1 MSYTI
6 NLSNGTEIIAGGLSD
21 GAVDTSATSLTLIGK
36 NYAGYGEFI
45 NENFVHLL
53 ENFAQPATSGGISGI
68 GGPANPLPGQLW
80 WDTKNN
86 ILRVFSGVS
95 WKISTGATSS
105 PTSSPPGDLSALG
118 GDLWFDSTT
127 QQLKIYSG
135 ASWIVVG
142 PFATPATGDTGAFPA
157 IMTDTLGSSHIVTQ
171 IKIVGVTYM
180 IISKDTFNSS
190 LAGFS
195 TVKAGINFSSLAS
208 PVMGINTQD
217 INATNS
223 TLVQRD
229 ATGAVN
235 ATNLNASSAVNAPTI
250 NATVLNGQLTGN
262 VIGNIS
268 ATSINSTTISTTGE
282 ILAGA
287 GFRGTLVSA
296 SQPNITALGVLSG
309 LSVAGTTTLVG
320 TTILNGMNVGS
331 SGIVTAGTWQGNI
344 VRGTWGGT
352 GVNNGTNTLTFTS
365 NLTLN
370 QSVASGASPTFTG
383 TNFSGIPNSAL
394 NNSTI
399 TIGGTP
405 VPLGGTYS
413 APLNVSS
420 ITGTANQVIASSAT
434 GAVTL
439 SLPQA
444 IGTASSVQHGSLGI
458 GIAASGTAGEI
469 RATNNIIAFVS
480 SDKKFKENVRPIPDA
495 LDKVDAIGGK
505 LFDWTDEY
513 CEAKG
518 GVDGYFVQKEDF
530 GVVAQDVKA
539 VFPVAVRTRADG
551 SLAVDYE
558 KLSALAFAA
567 IVELR
572 AEVADLKAK
581 IK

>member
-6 NLSNGTEIIAGGLSD
+6 KLSNGTEIVTGGLSD
-21 GAVDTSATSLTLIGK
+21 GAVDQSATSLTLIGK

-45 NENFVHLL
+45 NDNFVHLL
-53 ENFAQPATSGGISGI
+53 ENFAQPATSGGVSGI

-190 LAGFS
+190 LAGFA
-195 TVKAGINFSSLAS
+195 TVKAGINFSSIAS
-208 PVMGINTQD
+208 PTMGINTQD
-217 INATNS
+217 ITASGS

-229 ATGAVN
+229 PLGAVN
-235 ATNLNASSAVNAPTI
+235 ATTLNATTAVNTPTV
-250 NATVLNGQLTGN
+250 NATLLNGQLTGN

-268 ATSINSTTISTTGE
+268 ATSIISTTVSTTGE
-282 ILAGA
+282 VYAGA
-287 GFRGTLVSA
+287 GFRGTLINA
-296 SQPNITALGVLSG
+296 SQPNVTALGVLSG

-320 TTILNGMNVGS
+320 TTTLNGMSVGS
-331 SGIVTAGTWQGNI
+331 SGTVTAGTWQGNI
-344 VRGTWGGT
+344 VRGTYGGT

-365 NLTLN
+365 SFTLN
-370 QSVASGASPTFTG
+370 QSVASGASPSFVG

-394 NNSTI
+394 NNSSI
-399 TIGGTP
+399 IIGGVP

-420 ITGTANQVIASSAT
+420 IAGTANQINASAST

-439 SLPQA
+439 SLPQSIGTGSGVQFGA
-444 IGTASSVQHGSLGI
+444 IGVGTGAGSYGQ
-458 GIAASGTAGEI
+458 I
-469 RATNNIIAFVS
+469 RATDNIIAFVA
-480 SDKKFKENVRPIPDA
+480 SDKKFKENIRTIPNA
-495 LDKVDAIGGK
+495 LDTVEAIGGK

-518 GVDGYFVQKEDF
+518 GVDGYFVTKEDF

-539 VFPVAVRTRADG
+539 AFPLATRTRVDG

-572 AEVADLKAK
+572 AEIADLRTK

>member
-6 NLSNGTEIIAGGLSD
+6 KLSNAQDLVVGGLSD
-21 GAVDTSATSLTLIGK
+21 GSVDQSATSLTLVGK

-45 NENFVHLL
+45 NENFVYLL
-53 ENFAQPATSGGISGI
+53 ENFANNNSP
-68 GGPANPLPGQLW
+68 PNPLKGQLW
-80 WDTKNN
+80 WDTTNN
-86 ILRVFSGVS
+86 ILKVYSGVS

-195 TVKAGINFSSLAS
+195 TVKAGINFSTIAS
-208 PVMGINTQD
+208 PTMGISTQD
-217 INATNS
+217 INATGS

-229 ATGAVN
+229 SAGAIN
-235 ATNLNASSAVNAPTI
+235 ATSLNASSAVNAPTI
-250 NATVLNGQLTGN
+250 NATLLNGQLTGN
-262 VIGNIS
+262 VIGNVS
-268 ATSINSTTISTTGE
+268 ATSVSATTVSTTGE
-282 ILAGA
+282 IYAGS
-287 GFRGTLVSA
+287 GFRGTIINA
-296 SQPNITALGVLSG
+296 SQPNITATGVLSG

-320 TTILNGMNVGS
+320 TTTLNGMSVGS
-331 SGIVTAGTWQGNI
+331 LGTVTAGTWQGNI
-344 VRGTWGGT
+344 VRGTYGGT

-365 NLTLN
+365 SFTLN
-370 QSVASGASPTFTG
+370 QSVASGASPSFVG

-399 TIGGTP
+399 TIGGVP

-420 ITGTANQVIASSAT
+420 ITGTSNQVIARAST

-444 IGTASSVQHGSLGI
+444 IATGSGVQFGAIGVGI
-458 GIAASGTAGEI
+458 GPGSSGQI
-469 RATNNIIAFVS
+469 RATDNIIAFVA
-480 SDKKFKENVRPIPDA
+480 SDKKFKENVRVIPNA
-495 LDKVDAIGGK
+495 LDTVEAIGGK

-518 GVDGYFVQKEDF
+518 GVDGYFVTKEDF
-530 GVVAQDVKA
+530 GVIAQDVKA
-539 VFPVAVRTRADG
+539 AFPVATRTRADG

-572 AEVADLKAK
+572 AEIADLKTK

>member
-6 NLSNGTEIIAGGLSD
+6 KLSNAQDLVVGGLSD
-21 GAVDTSATSLTLIGK
+21 GSVDQSATSLTLVGK

-45 NENFVHLL
+45 NENFVYLL
-53 ENFAQPATSGGISGI
+53 ENFANNNSP
-68 GGPANPLPGQLW
+68 PNPLKGQLW
-80 WDTKNN
+80 WDTTNN
-86 ILRVFSGVS
+86 ILKVYSGVS

-195 TVKAGINFSSLAS
+195 TVKAGINFSTIAS
-208 PVMGINTQD
+208 PTMGISTQD
-217 INATNS
+217 INATGS

-229 ATGAVN
+229 SAGAIN
-235 ATNLNASSAVNAPTI
+235 ATSLNASSAVNAPTI
-250 NATVLNGQLTGN
+250 NATLLNGQLTGN
-262 VIGNIS
+262 VIGNVS
-268 ATSINSTTISTTGE
+268 ATSVSATTVSTTGE
-282 ILAGA
+282 IYAGS
-287 GFRGTLVSA
+287 GFRGTIINA
-296 SQPNITALGVLSG
+296 SQPNITATGVLSG

-320 TTILNGMNVGS
+320 TTTLNGMSVGS
-331 SGIVTAGTWQGNI
+331 LGTVTAGTWQGNI
-344 VRGTWGGT
+344 VRGTYGGT

-365 NLTLN
+365 SFTLN
-370 QSVASGASPTFTG
+370 QSVASGASPSFVG

-399 TIGGTP
+399 TIGGVP

-420 ITGTANQVIASSAT
+420 ITGTSNQVIASAST

-444 IGTASSVQHGSLGI
+444 IATGSGVQFGAIGVGI
-458 GIAASGTAGEI
+458 GPGSSGQI
-469 RATNNIIAFVS
+469 RATDNIIAFVA
-480 SDKKFKENVRPIPDA
+480 SDKKFKENVRVIPNA
-495 LDKVDAIGGK
+495 LDTVEAIGGK

-518 GVDGYFVQKEDF
+518 GVDGYFVTKEDF
-530 GVVAQDVKA
+530 GVIAQDVKA
-539 VFPVAVRTRADG
+539 AFPVATRTRADG

-572 AEVADLKAK
+572 AEIADLKTK

>member
-1 MSYTI
+1 MSYII

-21 GAVDTSATSLTLIGK
+21 GAVDQSATSLTLIGK

-53 ENFAQPATSGGISGI
+53 ENFAQPATTGGVSGI

-86 ILRVFSGVS
+86 ILRVFSGIS

-157 IMTDTLGSSHIVTQ
+157 IMTDTLGGSHIVTQ

-190 LAGFS
+190 LAGFA
-195 TVKAGINFSSLAS
+195 TVKAGINFSTIAN
-208 PVMGINTQD
+208 PTMGISTQD
-217 INATNS
+217 VNSSNS

-229 ATGAVN
+229 SAGSINVT
-235 ATNLNASSAVNAPTI
+235 TLNASTAINTPTVT
-250 NATVLNGQLTGN
+250 ATVLNGQLTGN
-262 VIGNIS
+262 VIGNVS
-268 ATSINSTTISTTGE
+268 ATSVNSTTVSTTGE
-282 ILAGA
+282 MVAGA
-287 GFRGTLVSA
+287 GFRGTLINA
-296 SQPNITALGVLSG
+296 SQPNVTALGVLSG

-320 TTILNGMNVGS
+320 TTSLNGMSIGS
-331 SGIVTAGTWQGNI
+331 LGIVTAGTWQGNI
-344 VRGTWGGT
+344 VRGTYGGT

-420 ITGTANQVIASSAT
+420 IAGTSQQVIASSST

-444 IGTASSVQHGSLGI
+444 IGTGSSVTFGSLNIGTATGATTGQIRASDNITAYASSDI
-458 GIAASGTAGEI
+458 
-469 RATNNIIAFVS
+469 
-480 SDKKFKENVRPIPDA
+480 KFKENIRPIPNA
-495 LDKVDAIGGK
+495 VKTVVAIGGD

-513 CEAKG
+513 CESKG

-530 GVVAQDVKA
+530 GVIAQKVKA
-539 VFPVAVRTRADG
+539 AFPVASRTRTDG

-567 IVELR
+567 IAELQ
-572 AEVADLKAK
+572 AEIADLKTK

>member
-1 MSYTI
+1 MSYII
-6 NLSNGTEIIAGGLSD
+6 NLSNGTEIVAGGLSD
-21 GAVDTSATSLTLIGK
+21 GAVDQSATSLTLIGK

-53 ENFAQPATSGGISGI
+53 ENFAQPATSGGVSGI

-190 LAGFS
+190 LAGFA
-195 TVKAGINFSSLAS
+195 TVKAGINFSTIAS
-208 PVMGINTQD
+208 PTMGISTQD
-217 INATNS
+217 ITAS
-223 TLVQRD
+223 GSSLVQRD
-229 ATGAVN
+229 TLGAINATTLNATTAVN
-235 ATNLNASSAVNAPTI
+235 TPTV

-262 VIGNIS
+262 VIGNVT
-268 ATSINSTTISTTGE
+268 ATSINSTTVSTTGE
-282 ILAGA
+282 VYAGS
-287 GFRGTLVSA
+287 GFRGTLINA
-296 SQPNITALGVLSG
+296 SQPNVTALGVLSG
-309 LSVAGTTTLVG
+309 LTVNGTTNLVGTTTL
-320 TTILNGMNVGS
+320 NGMSVS
-331 SGIVTAGTWQGNI
+331 PLGIVTAGTWQGNI
-344 VRGTWGGT
+344 VRATYGGT

-365 NLTLN
+365 SFTLN

-394 NNSTI
+394 TNNSI
-399 TIGGTP
+399 TIGGVP
-405 VPLGGTYS
+405 VPLGGSYS

-420 ITGTANQVIASSAT
+420 IAGTSNQIIASSST

-444 IGTASSVQHGSLGI
+444 IAPGSGVQFGAIGVGTGAGSYGQ
-458 GIAASGTAGEI
+458 I
-469 RATNNIIAFVS
+469 RATDNIIAFVA
-480 SDKKFKENVRPIPDA
+480 SDKKFKENVRTIPNA
-495 LDKVDAIGGK
+495 LNTVEAIGGK

-518 GVDGYFVQKEDF
+518 GVDGYFVTKEDF
-530 GVVAQDVKA
+530 GVIAQDVKA
-539 VFPVAVRTRADG
+539 AFPIATRTRADG

-572 AEVADLKAK
+572 AEIADLTAK

>member
-6 NLSNGTEIIAGGLSD
+6 KLSNAQDLVIGGLSD
-21 GAVDTSATSLTLIGK
+21 GAVDQSATSLTLVGK

-45 NENFVHLL
+45 NENFVYLL
-53 ENFAQPATSGGISGI
+53 ENFANNNSP
-68 GGPANPLPGQLW
+68 PNPLKGQLW
-80 WDTKNN
+80 WDTTNN
-86 ILRVFSGVS
+86 ILKVYSGIS

-195 TVKAGINFSSLAS
+195 TVKAGINFSTIAS
-208 PVMGINTQD
+208 PTMGINTQD
-217 INATNS
+217 INPTGS

-229 ATGAVN
+229 PAGTIN
-235 ATNLNASSAVNAPTI
+235 ATSLNASSAVNAPTI
-250 NATVLNGQLTGN
+250 NATLLNGQLTGN
-262 VIGNIS
+262 VIGNVS
-268 ATSINSTTISTTGE
+268 ATTVSATTVSTTGE
-282 ILAGA
+282 IYAGS
-287 GFRGTLVSA
+287 GFRGTIINA
-296 SQPNITALGVLSG
+296 SQPNITATGVLSG

-320 TTILNGMNVGS
+320 TTTLNGMSVGS
-331 SGIVTAGTWQGNI
+331 LGTVTAGTWQGNI
-344 VRGTWGGT
+344 VRGTYGGT

-365 NLTLN
+365 SFTLN
-370 QSVASGASPTFTG
+370 QSVASGASPSFVG

-394 NNSTI
+394 NNSSI
-399 TIGGTP
+399 TIGGVP

-420 ITGTANQVIASSAT
+420 IAGTANQINASAST

-444 IGTASSVQHGSLGI
+444 IAPGSGVQFGAIGVGTGPGSYGQ
-458 GIAASGTAGEI
+458 I
-469 RATNNIIAFVS
+469 RATDNIIAFVA
-480 SDKKFKENVRPIPDA
+480 SDKKFKENVRVIPNA
-495 LDKVDAIGGK
+495 LDTVEAIGGK

-518 GVDGYFVQKEDF
+518 GVDGYFVTKADF
-530 GVVAQDVKA
+530 GVIAQDVKA
-539 VFPVAVRTRADG
+539 AFPIATRTRADG

-572 AEVADLKAK
+572 AEIADLKTK